1 MKSIA
6 ALAGLLVSMSATAYQ
21 PGELILRSGAAT
33 VSPDTGSSAL
43 FLDGSELAGT
53 AVDVEDGTALGLT
66 GTYMLTGQWGVEL
79 VAASP
84 FSHDIEVQG
93 LGQPLA
99 LGDTSHLPPTLLL
112 QWYPRLGGSPL
123 QPYLGLGVN
132 YTAFFDEQV
141 DGAANELF
149 AALGATGE
157 ADLSLENS
165 VGLAVEAGV
174 DFSFGQDRRWL
185 LNMSVLWMDIDTEAE
200 VHVPGVGTIAA
211 DVELDPLVTVAGL
224 GYRF

>member
-1 MKSIA
+1 MKVFA
-6 ALAGLLVSMSATAYQ
+6 AVAGLLVSLHAVAYQ
-21 PGELILRSGAAT
+21 PGEVILRSGAAT
-33 VSPDTGSSAL
+33 VSPDVSSGPLSLSGVA
-43 FLDGSELAGT
+43 LAGT
-53 AVDVEDGTALGLT
+53 AADVDDGTALGLT
-66 GTYMLTGQWGVEL
+66 ATYMLTDTWGVEL
-79 VAASP
+79 VASSP
-84 FSHDIEVQG
+84 FSHD
-93 LGQPLA
+93 LA
-99 LGDTSHLPPTLLL
+99 VEGLGDTFALGETRHLPPTLLL

-149 AALGATGE
+149 AALGATGD

-165 VGLAVEAGV
+165 VGLAAEAGV

-185 LNMSVLWMDIDTEAE
+185 LNLSVLWMDIDTEAE
-200 VHVPGVGTIAA
+200 VRVPGVGTIAA